1 MTLAPGFFGQ
11 IPAPAPPGGAGAK
24 IFRFWESATH
34 LIFISIRAACTTMV
48 VEGSKMRSKV
58 KAACPSALEPR
69 FITEFKNALRNSLEK
84 IYFGVGINPPVES
97 SHFRHHRRHC

>member
-1 MTLAPGFFGQ
+1 MTLAPVFFGQ

-58 KAACPSALEPR
+58 KAACPRILEPR
-69 FITEFKNALRNSLEK
+69 FITEFKNALRNSLK
-84 IYFGVGINPPVES
+84 NLFWDAHKLPRGIVT
-97 SHFRHHRRHC
+97 F

>member
-1 MTLAPGFFGQ
+1 MTLAPVFFGQ

-34 LIFISIRAACTTMV
+34 LIFISIRTTPTTRV
-48 VEGSKMRSKV
+48 VEGLKMRSKV
-58 KAACPSALEPR
+58 KAACPTSLEPR

-84 IYFGVGINPPVES
+84 IYFGVGIKSPVNR
-97 SHFRHHRRHC
+97 HF